1 MEEREEGFP
10 DKDCTERPEAPLSS
24 TLVVGRLA
32 WLYLDLPVVNVQ
44 DTFFSGKGHVE
55 PMDFLFLNQS
65 VSERAIA
72 SSFALLQSAII
83 HACHN
88 TKEGARQVSMN
99 YG

>member
-1 MEEREEGFP
+1 M
-10 DKDCTERPEAPLSS
+10 SS

-32 WLYLDLPVVNVQ
+32 WLYLDLPVANVQ

-55 PMDFLFLNQS
+55 PMDFLFLNRS

-88 TKEGARQVSMN
+88 TKEKGQISEYELWLMYKLVKSPEAKKQLYV
-99 YG
+99 